1 MGIGIAAGLFAAF
14 CLTHLM
20 QGLIYGVGT
29 ADPQTFLGVIVLLVL
44 IGLVANYLP
53 ARRATKINPTMAL
66 REE

>member
-1 MGIGIAAGLFAAF
+1 
-14 CLTHLM
+14 M

-53 ARRATKINPTMAL
+53 ARRAMKINPTMAL